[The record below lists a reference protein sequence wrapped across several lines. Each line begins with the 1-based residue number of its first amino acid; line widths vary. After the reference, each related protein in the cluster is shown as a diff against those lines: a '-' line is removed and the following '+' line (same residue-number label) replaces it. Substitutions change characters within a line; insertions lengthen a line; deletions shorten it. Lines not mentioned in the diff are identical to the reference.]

1 MKRDMDLARKILFAI
16 EESEG
21 ECGPDDIKI
30 EGYSDQ
36 IVYYHIK
43 ILAEAGLI
51 EAEDIST
58 MGENGFQWWAKSLTW
73 QGHEFLDA
81 ARDNSRWDKAKKLV
95 SEKVGSL
102 MFEAL
107 KIALTQGIKNQ
118 LFPGK

>member
-21 ECGPDDIKI
+21 ECGPDDITI

-51 EAEDIST
+51 EAEDISK
-58 MGENGFQWWAKSLTW
+58 MGEDGFRWWAKSLTW
-73 QGHEFLDA
+73 QGHEFLEA
-81 ARDNSRWDKAKKLV
+81 ARDNSRWEKAKKLA
-95 SEKVGSL
+95 SEKTGSL
-102 MFEAL
+102 MFEAI
-107 KIALTQGIKNQ
+107 KFALTQLIKNQ
-118 LFPGK
+118 FFPGQ